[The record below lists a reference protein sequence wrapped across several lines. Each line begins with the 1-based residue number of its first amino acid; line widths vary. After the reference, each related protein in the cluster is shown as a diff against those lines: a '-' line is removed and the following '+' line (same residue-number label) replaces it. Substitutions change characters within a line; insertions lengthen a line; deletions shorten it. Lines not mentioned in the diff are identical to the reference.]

1 MSIRNKHL
9 IDAFNFYISK
19 RGGEFHEWY
28 ISNTNDG
35 TGSLV
40 DEHGVDIDSEGWL
53 ILDATSSNEAQEIVD
68 YLIKSCGMIGSTRD
82 EEDVNFVY
90 VYKCEPHTSP

>member
-40 DEHGVDIDSEGWL
+40 DEHGVDIDSGYVH
-53 ILDATSSNEAQEIVD
+53 TTRR
-68 YLIKSCGMIGSTRD
+68 CHST
-82 EEDVNFVY
+82 
-90 VYKCEPHTSP
+90 EPHTPLEHITV